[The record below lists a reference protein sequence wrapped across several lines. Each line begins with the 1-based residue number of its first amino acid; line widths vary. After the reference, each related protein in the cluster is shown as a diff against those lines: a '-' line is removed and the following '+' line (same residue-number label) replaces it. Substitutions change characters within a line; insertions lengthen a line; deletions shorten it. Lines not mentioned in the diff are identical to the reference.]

1 MSMSAIQ
8 VRVRT
13 EVVAKTPTEPTLAI
27 VMLDMVGNTVNKVWP
42 GIPLSYTPNEKWY
55 SHTTFSLTY
64 GQREIKKPPTQ
75 KCATQTF

>member
-13 EVVAKTPTEPTLAI
+13 EAVAKTPMEPSLASVI
-27 VMLDMVGNTVNKVWP
+27 LDMVGNTVNKVWP
-42 GIPLSYTPNEKWY
+42 GIPLSYVLNEKWY
-55 SHTTFSLTY
+55 SHTTFSLPF

-75 KCATQTF
+75 KCPTQTF